1 MRDAKEIQWENN
13 LFHGTGITDLNI
25 QKNKV
30 GFLPHSCMHART
42 STQTQKKK
50 KKKQVKITY
59 VPKPWGQNYQFLKIK
74 YRF

>member
-50 KKKQVKITY
+50 KKKA
-59 VPKPWGQNYQFLKIK
+59 G
-74 YRF
+74 